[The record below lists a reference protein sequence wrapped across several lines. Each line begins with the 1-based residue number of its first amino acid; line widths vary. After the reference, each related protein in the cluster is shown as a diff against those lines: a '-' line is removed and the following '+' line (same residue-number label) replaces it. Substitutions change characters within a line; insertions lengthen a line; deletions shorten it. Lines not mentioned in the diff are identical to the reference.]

1 MARATIKD
9 VAAKSGFS
17 TSTVSRALSGK
28 IFVEEATKQKILAAV
43 EELHYRPSMIAKS
56 LKDKKTLT
64 IAVMVPDLN
73 SLFYSMLVDSMEK
86 YASEEGYTVILCN
99 GHGSVK
105 TEKRSME
112 MLQNRFV
119 DGIIC
124 LSVTDEITH
133 IWKASK
139 QSNIPVVFINRDF
152 QNGMSCIVNDGEYGC
167 YLITKYLLDK
177 GHRKIY
183 GIFGSQDTQISI
195 RRKIGFQKAMEEAHV
210 WDEGLAVMD
219 ASKVQKAYECTVE
232 ILSGERRPTAMV
244 ISEEA
249 MVIGV
254 YRAAAECGI
263 KIPEDLSLIGFDNV
277 YTAEYMQPPLTTY
290 NAQISELAEKSVKC
304 LLHQIADENAARERI
319 YIRGGIEERASVRAL
334 A

>member
-9 VAAKSGFS
+9 VAARSGFS

-28 IFVEEATKQKILAAV
+28 IFVEEETKRKILEAV

-56 LKDKKTLT
+56 LKDKKTMT

-73 SLFYSMLVDSMEK
+73 SLFYSTLVDSVEK

-139 QSNIPVVFINRDF
+139 QSGIPVVFINREF
-152 QNGMSCIVNDGEYGC
+152 QNDMSCIVNDGEYGC
-167 YLITKYLLDK
+167 HLITKYLLEK
-177 GHRKIY
+177 GHRRIY

-195 RRKIGFQKAMEEAHV
+195 RRKIGFQKAMEEFGV
-210 WDEGLAVMD
+210 WEERLALMD
-219 ASKVQKAYECTVE
+219 ASRVQTAYEYAKK
-232 ILSGERRPTAMV
+232 ILGGDERPTAIV

-254 YRAAAECGI
+254 YRAAAECGLRV
-263 KIPEDLSLIGFDNV
+263 PEDLSLIGFDNV
-277 YTAEYMQPPLTTY
+277 YTAEYMQPPLTTCD
-290 NAQISELAEKSVKC
+290 AQISELAEKSVKC
-304 LLHQIADENAARERI
+304 LLRQISGEDIGRERI
-319 YIRGGIEERASVRAL
+319 YLRSGIEERASVRAL
-334 A
+334 